1 MTNTYKRKLETIE
14 TLATMA
20 DIESLTVSHGG
31 LLELAESL
39 HKWARKVDAGNLA
52 ACNGIPRYDDKAR
65 QVLASWTA
73 EDDAKRDATR
83 DKARAAIT
91 RALSD
96 AFGTLPAGRV
106 NVSLQGDPR
115 GAPVILTVE
124 SSFGQPREW
133 RFS

>member
-14 TLATMA
+14 TLAAMA
-20 DIESLTVSHGG
+20 DIEGLSVGHAG

-106 NVSLQGDPR
+106 TVSLQGDPR
-115 GAPVILTVE
+115 GAPVIITVE